1 MSRCEPLT
9 TPLRT
14 DDATEAVVTLALER
28 DRLADENKEI
38 RLHNEKLADDFA
50 HHAAEYRE
58 LRKVFEERDKLQAFK
73 DWVHAYLD
81 GKGVPHHPP
90 GTHGAAGCRIG
101 DRMDWVWAEL
111 DDVREWNRQMLAVD
125 SEWDE
130 QALAKTLGVPLG
142 ESCRKGIAERVP
154 LVLKELAE
162 LRAACEPIR
171 RCSKLSKEGTDTFIL
186 WDDLKPLA
194 ALLARTLETPR

>member
-1 MSRCEPLT
+1 
-9 TPLRT
+9 
-14 DDATEAVVTLALER
+14 
-28 DRLADENKEI
+28 
-38 RLHNEKLADDFA
+38 
-50 HHAAEYRE
+50 
-58 LRKVFEERDKLQAFK
+58 
-73 DWVHAYLD
+73 
-81 GKGVPHHPP
+81 
-90 GTHGAAGCRIG
+90 
-101 DRMDWVWAEL
+101 MDWVWAEL